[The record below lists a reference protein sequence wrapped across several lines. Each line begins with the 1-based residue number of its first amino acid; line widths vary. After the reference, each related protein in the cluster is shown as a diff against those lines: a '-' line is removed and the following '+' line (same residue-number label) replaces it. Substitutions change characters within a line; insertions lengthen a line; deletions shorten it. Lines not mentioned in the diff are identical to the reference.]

1 MCFFLQPLLHLF
13 FATNN
18 IRHTAAP
25 NPGIEKGTIMKRSH
39 TSLFIALILTTVVL
53 LLCGFS
59 AGGAKGKSLT
69 KEEKAAL
76 KEVTDNTYTYYEVQA
91 AISATTIPSQDRR
104 EYEVHDPLVV
114 LIAPT
119 DRTFEEEAQKRTW
132 WYGGPNG
139 YRGKILVHV
148 YESHETHDA
157 TLGWYEIDC
166 STWIGEDTVLGN
178 EIDLRGALAGLSVSP
193 GWTQ

>member
-1 MCFFLQPLLHLF
+1 MIMNRNRTLLS
-13 FATNN
+13 TV
-18 IRHTAAP
+18 
-25 NPGIEKGTIMKRSH
+25 
-39 TSLFIALILTTVVL
+39 LILTAVVL

-76 KEVTDNTYTYYEVQA
+76 EEVTDNTYTYYEVQA
-91 AISATTIPSQDRR
+91 AISATIIPSQDRR
-104 EYEVHDPLVV
+104 NYEVHDPLVV
-114 LIAPT
+114 LIAPV

-132 WYGGPNG
+132 WYGGSNG

-178 EIDLRGALAGLSVSP
+178 EIDLRGALAGFSVSP